1 MISKTNQRLILNLDD
16 IKAAAAEK
24 LPAKARGEVEHA
36 SMSPNKYYADGFF
49 HWQSFTKLALPT
61 KSR

>member
-24 LPAKARGEVEHA
+24 LPAKARGELEHA
-36 SMSPNKYYADGFF
+36 PDEP
-49 HWQSFTKLALPT
+49 Q
-61 KSR
+61 